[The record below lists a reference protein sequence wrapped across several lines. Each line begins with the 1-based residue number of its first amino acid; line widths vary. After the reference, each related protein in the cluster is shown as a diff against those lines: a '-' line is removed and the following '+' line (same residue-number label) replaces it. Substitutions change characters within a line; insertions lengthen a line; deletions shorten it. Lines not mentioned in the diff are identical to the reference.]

1 MRMDT
6 TARIVS
12 LKLKHAGIEKEI
24 NEALQ
29 CPAIRVD
36 GMLLQTLKR
45 SGAESFCRLRSD
57 RNTLLI
63 HCLYAV

>member
-45 SGAESFCRLRSD
+45 EKLAIKDEIETLRRRDVLSA
-57 RNTLLI
+57 
-63 HCLYAV
+63 AV

>member
-29 CPAIRVD
+29 CPAIRMD

-45 SGAESFCRLRSD
+45 EKLAIKDEIETLRRRDVLSA
-57 RNTLLI
+57 
-63 HCLYAV
+63 AV